1 MVKISNSHIRRCTA
15 VESYRQWQVYKFELV
30 SLSVENCIGNKKV
43 CSFFFLNGFRLWPDL
58 VWSDCVSIYA
68 RGLFTWSDLCMQH
81 QSRDELIRSA
91 EKCLEIHAIERKIQR
106 TEFRFVCV
114 FVYEVLTGHIV
125 PTNSERYIKYLVS
138 VVIMSFYNL
147 WIIDLFNLA
156 LINQRSIFFSASKWK
171 RPIGKTPFSLIW
183 SQLLLLIFACNWI
196 LGNNSLF
203 NFYVIAVCS
212 VENIYSNVWNPF
224 GIVWRIQSRL
234 TTQYT

>member
-1 MVKISNSHIRRCTA
+1 MTGSGLKWLCINICTWPI
-15 VESYRQWQVYKFELV
+15 YLIW
-30 SLSVENCIGNKKV
+30 SLHATPKSRWTYQICWKV
-43 CSFFFLNGFRLWPDL
+43 FRN
-58 VWSDCVSIYA
+58 
-68 RGLFTWSDLCMQH
+68 
-81 QSRDELIRSA
+81 SRD
-91 EKCLEIHAIERKIQR
+91 R
-106 TEFRFVCV
+106 TKNTTNWITFCVCV
-114 FVYEVLTGHIV
+114 FVCEVPTGHIV

-156 LINQRSIFFSASKWK
+156 LINQRSTFFSASKWK

>member
-1 MVKISNSHIRRCTA
+1 
-15 VESYRQWQVYKFELV
+15 
-30 SLSVENCIGNKKV
+30 
-43 CSFFFLNGFRLWPDL
+43 
-58 VWSDCVSIYA
+58 
-68 RGLFTWSDLCMQH
+68 MQH

-156 LINQRSIFFSASKWK
+156 LINQRSTFFSASK
-171 RPIGKTPFSLIW
+171 
-183 SQLLLLIFACNWI
+183 
-196 LGNNSLF
+196 
-203 NFYVIAVCS
+203 
-212 VENIYSNVWNPF
+212 
-224 GIVWRIQSRL
+224 
-234 TTQYT
+234 